1 MNRCTVAI
9 FLDELKAIGWHFIRY
24 SFIAIA
30 LVIAAGF
37 WIAVGEHIASFF

>member
-1 MNRCTVAI
+1 MNRTTAAI
-9 FLDELKAIGWHFIRY
+9 FASELKAIAWCFLRY

-37 WIAVGEHIASFF
+37 WIAVGEHLASWL

>member
-1 MNRCTVAI
+1 MNRYTVAI
-9 FLDELKAIGWHFIRY
+9 FLDELKAIAWHFLRY

-37 WIAVGEHIASFF
+37 WIAIGREIAAFL